1 MCQTW
6 TEVIGAI
13 MGVRHPDRFGEGFD
27 PDGLI
32 AYDLIISEL
41 MDGNRY
47 MVVAAYKRDST
58 LSTTS
63 TGK

>member
-1 MCQTW
+1 
-6 TEVIGAI
+6 